1 MVHASFIVDYSLCR
15 GVVTMGKYL
24 TSRQRKAEY
33 REYRE
38 CMRILNTEKIIVEGR
53 KTPKLTA
60 SVSFKRTVDNLS

>member
-38 CMRILNTEKIIVEGR
+38 CMRILNTEKIMWKEE
-53 KTPKLTA
+53 
-60 SVSFKRTVDNLS
+60 SNQN